1 MERFE
6 RLWQKGSELCFPPPR
21 GTRFVIKLA
30 SAVWKSS
37 SFRGKKKPKKQNKIA
52 YSNKCPISKIIQ
64 LPCAGTETNIPASLK
79 MLREPETNE
88 GGRLLCSRKL
98 SSWPWTPIGALR
110 ESQDTLVPA
119 LPNSGMWALGKGRG
133 ELTTSATLSI
143 VGWKVW

>member
-1 MERFE
+1 MRGSGKKEASSASLLLGELGLLLNLQVRFGNHLPLGE
-6 RLWQKGSELCFPPPR
+6 
-21 GTRFVIKLA
+21 
-30 SAVWKSS
+30 
-37 SFRGKKKPKKQNKIA
+37 KKKPKKQNKIA